1 MQTNTQSEDTGQDR
15 FVGGIVWAMDQQG
28 EEAGLDDEDTQDRE
42 DSRREDLLVLSNAF
56 DVLSA
61 SEGY

>member
-1 MQTNTQSEDTGQDR
+1 MQTNTQPEDTGHGR
-15 FVGGIVWAMDQQG
+15 FVGGIARDMDQQG
-28 EEAGLDDEDTQDRE
+28 EEAGLDDEDSQDRE

-61 SEGY
+61 SERY